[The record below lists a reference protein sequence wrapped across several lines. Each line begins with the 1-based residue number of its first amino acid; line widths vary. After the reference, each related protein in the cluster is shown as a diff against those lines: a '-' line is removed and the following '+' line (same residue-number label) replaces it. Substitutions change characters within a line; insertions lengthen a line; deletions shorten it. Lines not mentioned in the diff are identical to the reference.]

1 MVAGFEVEGDSR
13 VWNTLQIHGQHLL
26 RHVIIIQLIVT
37 QSHIHIQG
45 KKVPVEFERDG
56 IISQCCAVDFQC
68 NKNMFYM
75 IIFLYK
81 CILLFL
87 RDASCVVKHLFC
99 SKMRL

>member
-13 VWNTLQIHGQHLL
+13 VRNTLQIHGQHLL

-37 QSHIHIQG
+37 KSHIHIQG
-45 KKVPVEFERDG
+45 KKVSVEFERDESLVNVVLLTFSV
-56 IISQCCAVDFQC
+56 IKTYVKA
-68 NKNMFYM
+68 KMFYM

-87 RDASCVVKHLFC
+87 RDACLY
-99 SKMRL
+99 